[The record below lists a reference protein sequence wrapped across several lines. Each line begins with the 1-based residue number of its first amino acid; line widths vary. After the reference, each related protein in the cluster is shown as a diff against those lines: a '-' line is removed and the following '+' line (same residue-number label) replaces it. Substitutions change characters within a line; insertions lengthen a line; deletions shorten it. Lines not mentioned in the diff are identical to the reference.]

1 MVEAR
6 VKACGSR
13 FLKQD
18 WVVTV
23 DVASERSHLSH
34 PPSGTVARVITPG
47 RRCSSIPKESNDMGV
62 APSPRPS

>member
-18 WVVTV
+18 QVVTV

-34 PPSGTVARVITPG
+34 PPSGTVARDYPG
-47 RRCSSIPKESNDMGV
+47 QTL
-62 APSPRPS
+62 